1 MRRSPLWRE
10 FESGNGAVL
19 RLLRAFVFGG
29 GLLFLCYSA
38 VLPLSWS
45 RQFRLAAVLIVV
57 ALVVNSRAKSHVGT
71 LTLLLLSIYSTFR
84 YGFWRLATIIAFF
97 RDPLSR
103 WSAADAAFILI
114 LLLAEFYAFA
124 TLALSY
130 VQVLWPL
137 RRKPV
142 PLPDDPADWPA
153 VDLLIPT
160 FNEPLSILR
169 PTALPSMNIDWTA
182 EKHNVHILHD
192 ANREQV
198 HAFAREA

>member
-103 WSAADAAFILI
+103 
-114 LLLAEFYAFA
+114 
-124 TLALSY
+124 
-130 VQVLWPL
+130 
-137 RRKPV
+137 
-142 PLPDDPADWPA
+142 
-153 VDLLIPT
+153 
-160 FNEPLSILR
+160 
-169 PTALPSMNIDWTA
+169 
-182 EKHNVHILHD
+182 
-192 ANREQV
+192 
-198 HAFAREA
+198 